1 MSVVIPVRNAAKTLA
16 EQLDALLTAE
26 KPVGEFEVIVADNGS
41 TDDTAAIAAGF
52 ASRISVRVIDA
63 GGAPG
68 SNYARNCGVR
78 AARHERILLCDG
90 DDRVDRRWLVAMKA
104 AFDDGHRLVAG
115 PIDYTELNTADVRS
129 WRGADRASTEV
140 MLGFL
145 PSGHGANLG
154 FTKQVWQ
161 DLQGFDE
168 EFEFGGPDIEF
179 CWRAQLHGIPLA
191 TVPEAVVHYRLR
203 PSLSALF
210 KQSRA
215 YGAAEAHLYQAFAT
229 SGLERRSA
237 RATVSDLWWT
247 VSRLPFAASQ
257 GRRGAWLRR
266 LGQQIGRVEGSVRYR
281 VLWW

>member
-1 MSVVIPVRNAAKTLA
+1 MIPVRNAAATLS
-16 EQLDALLTAE
+16 EQLDSLLMAD

-52 ASRISVRVIDA
+52 ASRMAVRVIDA

-90 DDRVDRRWLVAMKA
+90 DDRVDRRWLVAMAA

-115 PIDYTELNTADVRS
+115 PIDYVEFNPASVRA

-154 FTKQVWQ
+154 FTKEVWR
-161 DLQGFDE
+161 DVHGFDE
-168 EFEFGGPDIEF
+168 SFEFGGPDIEF
-179 CWRAQLHGIPLA
+179 CWRVQLHGVPLF
-191 TVPEAVVHYRLR
+191 TVPDAVVHYRLR
-203 PSLSALF
+203 PSLAALF

-229 SGLERRSA
+229 SGLNRRPA
-237 RATVSDLWWT
+237 RAPLSDLWWT
-247 VSRLPFAASQ
+247 LSRLPFAARRR
-257 GRRGAWLRR
+257 RRGAWIRK
-266 LGQQIGRVEGSVRYR
+266 LGQQVGRVEGSVRYR
-281 VLWW
+281 VMWW